1 MTENRLRRGRGN
13 VMRIRVNGMESPDM
27 PGAELAGQGPWLRIQ
42 HVADTHAVA
51 GAAVVLQRA

>member
-1 MTENRLRRGRGN
+1 
-13 VMRIRVNGMESPDM
+13 MRIRVNGMESPDM
-27 PGAELAGQGPWLRIQ
+27 PGPERAGQGPWLRIQ